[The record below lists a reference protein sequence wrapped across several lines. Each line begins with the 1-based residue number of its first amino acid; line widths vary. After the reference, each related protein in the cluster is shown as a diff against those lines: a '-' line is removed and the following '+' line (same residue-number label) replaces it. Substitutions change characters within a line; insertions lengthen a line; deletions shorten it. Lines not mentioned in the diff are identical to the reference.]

1 MRVPNCFNDIEHVL
15 NKRTALVGEA
25 LGKQTYHLVFCLFF
39 FFLSFSLSFLMVL
52 GAGYRSSA
60 WA

>member
-25 LGKQTYHLVFCLFF
+25 LGKQTYHLVFCFF
-39 FFLSFSLSFLMVL
+39 FFSFSLSFLMVL